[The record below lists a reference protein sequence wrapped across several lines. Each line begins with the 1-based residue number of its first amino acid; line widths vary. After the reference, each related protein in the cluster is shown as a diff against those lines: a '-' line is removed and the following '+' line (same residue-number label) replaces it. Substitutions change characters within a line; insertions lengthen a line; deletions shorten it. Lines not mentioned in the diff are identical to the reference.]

1 LAKQM
6 NENELKKDRRSR
18 INLSRRRFLKDVG
31 MMAGGVAI
39 TSMFVSSACTSGN
52 ATPTTTATTSR
63 TTTGTTTTTSEPTST
78 PITTSKPATT
88 TPTTTTTTTWN
99 GVYEPSLIYD
109 RPEMGKI
116 TGCEAEAAMDRL
128 YAREHMW
135 VKIIT
140 DNVVAIGIT
149 ERFLFYFELVVNIEL
164 QDVGT
169 TIQKGMELATI
180 EGNKMT
186 VDSVSPVSGTILQN
200 NQELLADLD
209 STINRYPYITGW
221 MHVVQLSQPQ
231 ELNGLMSPEEY
242 IDYISSHLDA

>member
-1 LAKQM
+1 MTKQT
-6 NENELKKDRRSR
+6 NENEPKKASGSHL
-18 INLSRRRFLKDVG
+18 NPSRRQFLKDVG

-63 TTTGTTTTTSEPTST
+63 TITGTTTPTTQPTST
-78 PITTSKPATT
+78 PVTTSQPATT
-88 TPTTTTTTTWN
+88 TPTTTTTWN

-109 RPEMGKI
+109 RPEMGEI
-116 TGCEAEAAMDRL
+116 IGCEAEAAMDRL

-135 VKIIT
+135 VKIIE
-140 DNVVAIGIT
+140 DDVVAIGIT
-149 ERFLFYFELVVNIEL
+149 ERFLFYFELVVNIQL
-164 QDVGT
+164 KDVGT
-169 TIQKGMELATI
+169 TIQRGAELATI

-221 MHVVQLSQPQ
+221 LHVVQLSQPQ